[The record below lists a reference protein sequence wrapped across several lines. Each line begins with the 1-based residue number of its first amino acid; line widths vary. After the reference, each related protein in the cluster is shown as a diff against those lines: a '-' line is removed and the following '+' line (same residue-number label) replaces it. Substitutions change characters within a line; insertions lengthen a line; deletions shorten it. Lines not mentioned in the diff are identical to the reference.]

1 MNTAI
6 SKFRKFIRKRAI
18 NKVNENIAYQQKK
31 VSDYTKNE
39 LRELIEKEEKNI
51 ISNLKWTIGAS
62 AIFAMFGITKF

>member
-1 MNTAI
+1 MNTTI